1 MASTRTRIGVRVTG
15 VVQGVGFRPFVHRLA
30 RELALDGHVGN
41 DAAGVFIEVEGDD
54 AAVQRFV
61 QRLRRDAPPLSRV
74 AEVEVTALPPSAEA
88 AGAPLPPSAEVAG
101 AALPP
106 SAAGVAADR
115 PGFHIVASPSGGP
128 VTTLVPPD
136 VGICEAC
143 RAELC
148 DPADRRYRHPFIT
161 CTDCGPRFTI
171 TRSLP
176 YDRPSTT
183 MATFAM
189 CPPCEVEYHDPT
201 DRRFHAQPI
210 ACPDC
215 GPTLRY
221 EAVHR
226 REREGV
232 PLAVTR
238 LRGGAGLPELGQSGT
253 GERSSG
259 ADAAA
264 AGTEPALLAAQRTL
278 AAGGTIAVKGVG
290 GFHLACD
297 ATSAA
302 AVARLREGKQRPD
315 KPFAVMVA
323 DVEAARAITHLQPAE
338 LAALTSPQRP
348 VVLARRRTS
357 ATSMLPDPTEP
368 RSASRSAPAVP
379 VVADEVAP
387 GNPWL
392 GVMLPA
398 TPLHDLLL
406 ATSSDADVDMPAV
419 LVMTSG
425 NVAGEPICFDDA
437 DARARLA
444 PMVDGFLT
452 HDRPIHV
459 PCDDGVVRVIDGE
472 VVPIRRS
479 RGDAPLPLA
488 LPSHAPPTLAVGAE
502 LKNTVGVGAGHQ
514 AWLSQHIGDLGA
526 LETLEAFERAVE
538 QLTTFFQITPLHV
551 AVDPHPGYATHAWAR
566 THHRARL
573 EPVQHHHAHAA
584 ALLAEHGLPPDE
596 VVLVAAFDGTG
607 YGEDHTVWGGELLLA
622 DQAAATRAAHLVTVP
637 LPGGDSAVTNP
648 ARMALAQLWAAG
660 LDWDERLPCAAALT
674 GAQRRLLR
682 QQLERDLACVPTSS
696 AGRLFDA
703 VSALLGLRQT
713 ISYEGQAAIELEW
726 LADAFTERGD
736 PDSGARRYRF
746 SVTTGRTNGDSTP
759 ADQAGGD
766 RVRDDRVR
774 DDPARDDR
782 VRDDRV
788 DGPWLLD
795 PAPVLAALVDDVLA
809 GVDTA
814 AIAAGFHL
822 AVAHAI
828 VEVANRVAAGGGPR
842 TVGLTGGV
850 FQNAWLTSRTR
861 TQLEEAGFDVL
872 THRLVPPNDG
882 GLASGQLAVVAARHG
897 STAT

>member
-30 RELALDGHVGN
+30 HELELDGHVGN

-61 QRLRRDAPPLSRV
+61 ERLRVDAPPLSRV
-74 AEVEVTALPPSAEA
+74 AEVEATALPPSVEVEA
-88 AGAPLPPSAEVAG
+88 P
-101 AALPP
+101 ALPP
-106 SAAGVAADR
+106 SVAGVAADQ
-115 PGFHIVASPSGGP
+115 PGFHIVASPTGGP
-128 VTTLVPPD
+128 VATLVPPD
-136 VGICEAC
+136 VGICDAC
-143 RAELC
+143 RAELF
-148 DPADRRYRHPFIT
+148 DPTDRRYRHPFIT

-183 MATFAM
+183 MAAFAM

-221 EAVHR
+221 EPVPRSGRDGVH
-226 REREGV
+226 
-232 PLAVTR
+232 LAVTR
-238 LRGGAGLPELGQSGT
+238 LRGGTAPQWEQPDTGAG
-253 GERSSG
+253 SSG
-259 ADAAA
+259 ADTAVG
-264 AGTEPALLAAQRTL
+264 GTERALLAARRTL
-278 AAGGTIAVKGVG
+278 ATGGTIAVKGVG

-297 ATSAA
+297 ATSTA
-302 AVARLREGKQRPD
+302 AVARLRERKQRPD

-323 DVEAARAITHLQPAE
+323 DVEVAGAITHLGPAE

-348 VVLARRRTS
+348 VVLARRRSLPTTS
-357 ATSMLPDPTEP
+357 TLSNPMDP
-368 RSASRSAPAVP
+368 RSASPIAQGAP
-379 VVADEVAP
+379 VVAEEVAP

-392 GVMLPA
+392 GVMLPS
-398 TPLHDLLL
+398 TPLHELLL
-406 ATSSDADVDMPAV
+406 TTSADPDVDTPAV

-437 DARARLA
+437 DAHERLA

-488 LPSHAPPTLAVGAE
+488 LPGDAPATLAVGAE
-502 LKNTVGVGAGHQ
+502 LKNTIGVGAGHQ

-526 LETLEAFERAVE
+526 LETLQAFERAVE
-538 QLTTFFQITPLHV
+538 QLTGFFQITPAHV
-551 AVDPHPGYATHAWAR
+551 AVDPHPGYATHGWAR
-566 THHRARL
+566 THHRDRL

-584 ALLAEHGLPPDE
+584 ALLAEHGLPCDE

-660 LDWDERLPCAAALT
+660 LDWDERLPCVAALT

-882 GLASGQLAVVAARHG
+882 GLAYGQLAVVAARHG

>member
-30 RELALDGHVGN
+30 RELELEGHVGN

-88 AGAPLPPSAEVAG
+88 AGA
-101 AALPP
+101 ALPP
-106 SAAGVAADR
+106 AAAGVAADP

-143 RAELC
+143 RAELF

-171 TRSLP
+171 TCSLP

-226 REREGV
+226 RDREGV
-232 PLAVTR
+232 HLAVTR
-238 LRGGAGLPELGQSGT
+238 LRGGAGLPKLEQSGT
-253 GERSSG
+253 GDRSSG

-302 AVARLREGKQRPD
+302 AVARLRERKQRPD

-368 RSASRSAPAVP
+368 RSASRAAPAVP

-437 DARARLA
+437 DARARLS
-444 PMVDGFLT
+444 PLVDGFLT

-538 QLTTFFQITPLHV
+538 QLTTFFQITPVHV

-622 DQAAATRAAHLVTVP
+622 DQATATRAAHLSTVP

-660 LDWDERLPCAAALT
+660 LDWDEGLPCVAALT

-703 VSALLGLRQT
+703 VSALLGIRQT

-726 LADAFTERGD
+726 LADAFTAQGNRDTE
-736 PDSGARRYRF
+736 ARHYRF
-746 SVTTGRTNGDSTP
+746 RLTTVGTTAGTTAPPAGHITARTTARSTGDSAP
-759 ADQAGGD
+759 AAQAGGD
-766 RVRDDRVR
+766 L
-774 DDPARDDR
+774 A
-782 VRDDRV
+782 
-788 DGPWLLD
+788 DGPMLLD

-822 AVAHAI
+822 AVADAI
-828 VEVANRVAAGGGPR
+828 VAVANRVAAGGGPR

-850 FQNAWLTSRTR
+850 FQNAWLATRTR
-861 TQLEEAGFDVL
+861 RQLEEAGFDVL

-882 GLASGQLAVVAARHG
+882 GLAYGQLAVVAARHPTT
-897 STAT
+897 ST